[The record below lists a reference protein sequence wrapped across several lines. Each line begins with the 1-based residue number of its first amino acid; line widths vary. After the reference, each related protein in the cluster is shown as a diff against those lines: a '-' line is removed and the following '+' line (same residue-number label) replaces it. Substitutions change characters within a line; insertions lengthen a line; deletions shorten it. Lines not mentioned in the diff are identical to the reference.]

1 VEEMICG
8 TDRFGRR
15 EAAGIVV
22 DLFWDRR
29 DLHDEFRVEVKD
41 RRDGTRFVLYRARGD
56 PGLSSPVLGAARHTG
71 GVRGPGLT
79 RSCCLRQD
87 GVRSQPKGF

>member
-1 VEEMICG
+1 MICG

-41 RRDGTRFVLYRARGD
+41 RRNGTRFVLYPATGREAIQAFRHPFSAPPGMRA
-56 PGLSSPVLGAARHTG
+56 A
-71 GVRGPGLT
+71 
-79 RSCCLRQD
+79 
-87 GVRSQPKGF
+87 